1 VFRALLKFRSDSNH
15 LRARHAARGAG
26 RTLRQVV
33 LGVGTVCAALASS
46 HHAVA
51 ATVVVGEVAPLSGF
65 DANQGRAYAAG
76 LQLAFSAANRAGGAN
91 GHAFR
96 LVTRDDEGRPDKT
109 LAATKA
115 LLAEDKPMLLAG
127 FLGNRNVAD
136 LLASGLLQQEKI
148 ALVGYRTKQVR
159 IEAPL
164 LYNVRA
170 SLADELQ
177 KVCEHLSTIGI
188 TRLGLLYEDGP
199 GADALVKAADEMS
212 AKAKVS
218 LVLKASY
225 PAGTA
230 RVSAAVAGFLKEQ
243 PQAILMVATGGAA
256 AGFIEQYRSAGGTAQ
271 LFADS
276 GADVE
281 QMAKRLSE
289 EQMQGVAIAQV
300 TPNPYK
306 ISSRLVKEFS
316 DLANAKDSNLEVP
329 ISYAMMEGFIAGK
342 VIVEAVRRQ
351 GAKPTREGMTA
362 ALDSMQ
368 AQDLGGYL
376 VGFRPN
382 MHNGSRF
389 VELSIVNSAGRIQ
402 Q

>member
-1 VFRALLKFRSDSNH
+1 MFRTLLNFKGSPNR
-15 LRARHAARGAG
+15 LRAAHCAIDAG
-26 RTLRQVV
+26 RTLRQIAF
-33 LGVGTVCAALASS
+33 GVTALCAAAVVP

-51 ATVVVGEVAPLSGF
+51 GTVVVGEVAPFSGL

-76 LQLAFSAANRAGGAN
+76 LQLAFNAANRAGGAN
-91 GHAFR
+91 GHMFR
-96 LVTRDDEGRPDKT
+96 LMKRDDESRPAET

-115 LLAEDKPMLLAG
+115 LLVEDKPMVLAG
-127 FLGNRNVAD
+127 YFGSRNVAE

-159 IEAPL
+159 VEAPL

-170 SLADELQ
+170 SLGDELQ
-177 KVCEHLSTIGI
+177 KVSEHLATIGI

-199 GADALVKAADEMS
+199 GSDALVKAADDIAS
-212 AKAKVS
+212 KAKVS
-218 LVLKASY
+218 IVEKASY
-225 PAGTA
+225 PAGTMHVA
-230 RVSAAVAGFLKEQ
+230 NAVATFLKAQ

-256 AGFIEQYRSAGGTAQ
+256 AGFIEQYRSAGGAAQ

-281 QMAKRLSE
+281 QLAKRLSD

-306 ISSRLVKEFS
+306 ISTRLVKEFS
-316 DLANAKDSNLEVP
+316 DLANAKGANLEVP

-351 GAKPTREGMTA
+351 GARPTREGMAA
-362 ALDSMQ
+362 ALDGMQ
-368 AQDLGGYL
+368 SQDLGGYL
-376 VGFRPN
+376 VGFRPD

-389 VELSIVNSAGRIQ
+389 VELSIVNSAGRIRQ
-402 Q
+402 